1 MMGDFERKEAEKRN
15 AERSKNNLEAYI
27 ISTGSVLEDGAF
39 DEVSLAALPL
49 NATANGA
56 LIKCTNCV
64 MTCAVLQQAY
74 MRGDSGRYMHQAW
87 LPLRGTSQVAWAA

>member
-49 NATANGA
+49 NATAKGA
-56 LIKCTNCV
+56 L
-64 MTCAVLQQAY
+64 
-74 MRGDSGRYMHQAW
+74 H
-87 LPLRGTSQVAWAA
+87 

>member
-49 NATANGA
+49 IATANGA
-56 LIKCTNCV
+56 LHQ
-64 MTCAVLQQAY
+64 LQQLCDEFCCSAAS
-74 MRGDSGRYMHQAW
+74 M
-87 LPLRGTSQVAWAA
+87 VAA